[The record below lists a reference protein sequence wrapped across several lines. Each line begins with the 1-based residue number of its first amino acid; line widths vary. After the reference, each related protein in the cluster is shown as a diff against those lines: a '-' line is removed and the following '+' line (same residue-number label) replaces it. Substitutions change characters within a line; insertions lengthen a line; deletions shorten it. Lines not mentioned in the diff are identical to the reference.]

1 MIRPRGPRFELGTAE
16 DTGRLVLTR
25 DDGSTAFCGVVIV
38 RGVSLTDNEDST
50 FDLVFDGS

>member
-16 DTGRLVLTR
+16 TGRLILTR
-25 DDGSTAFCGVVIV
+25 DDNSTAVCDVVMV
-38 RGVSLTDNEDST
+38 RGVSLVDNADST